1 MSHNQSRQVEYQ
13 KEMVAEDSDH
23 TRFVEPA
30 AKDQKSS
37 VDPHQ
42 DKSPARQGID
52 YRPLAAFFLAIQVTS
67 FIDLSL

>member
-30 AKDQKSS
+30 AKDEKSS
-37 VDPHQ
+37 IDAHQ
-42 DKSPARQGID
+42 DESPARQGID
-52 YRPLAAFFLAIQVTS
+52 HRPLTTFLLTIQVTG
-67 FIDLSL
+67 FVDLSL